1 MSTNRGLVSTS
12 RIRRR
17 SRTVSLLT
25 GTGTGT
31 GTGPGPGTGRGGGVR
46 AALPWRIAVDRT
58 SPVSTAACLVDT
70 PSAVID
76 A

>member
-31 GTGPGPGTGRGGGVR
+31 GRGGVR

>member
-25 GTGTGT
+25 GTGTGR
-31 GTGPGPGTGRGGGVR
+31 GGGGVR